1 MATKKDLIK
10 AATEMN
16 NVMGLQPPIKLDG
29 TEEELKAGIQ
39 EAITFIDPVADHF
52 TKPTQAVIDEFA
64 SPAEDEDEE
73 EPATDAP
80 QEDEDEDNEPAPKAE
95 PVKSP
100 LATQVSAAKK
110 TADLLAILTGN
121 KEFKAVQKELG
132 EIKNP
137 IILKK
142 RMMNFL
148 TTGKNAPVEKL
159 QEPKAKA
166 EKAPTVSKAKPAKT
180 TTKVVGYSRIDSV
193 CDVLKEGVP
202 ATVKEL
208 VELSDTKYTDK
219 TGKASNLSEAKTV
232 TGFVVK
238 ICRNLDIV
246 CPEK

>member
-52 TKPTQAVIDEFA
+52 TKPTQAVIDEFT
-64 SPAEDEDEE
+64 SKDEDDDDDE
-73 EPATDAP
+73 EPENAP
-80 QEDEDEDNEPAPKAE
+80 QEDEDADVPTAKAE

-110 TADLLAILTGN
+110 TVDLLAILTGN

-148 TTGKNAPVEKL
+148 TTGKNAPVEKP

-166 EKAPTVSKAKPAKT
+166 EKAPTVPKAKPAKT

>member
-16 NVMGLQPPIKLDG
+16 NVMGLQPPIKVDG

-52 TKPTQAVIDEFA
+52 TKPTQAIIDEFT
-64 SPAEDEDEE
+64 SKDEDDDDDE
-73 EPATDAP
+73 EPENAP
-80 QEDEDEDNEPAPKAE
+80 QEDEDADVPTAKAE

-110 TADLLAILTGN
+110 TSDLLAILTGN
-121 KEFKAVQKELG
+121 KEFKTVQKELA

-148 TTGKNAPVEKL
+148 TTGKNAPVEKP
-159 QEPKAKA
+159 QESTAKAPKAA
-166 EKAPTVSKAKPAKT
+166 AVPKAKPAKT

-193 CDVLKEGVP
+193 CDVLKEGAP

-208 VELSDTKYTDK
+208 VELSDAKYASK
-219 TGKASNLSEAKTV
+219 TGKPSNLQEAKTV

-238 ICRNLDIV
+238 ICHNMDIV